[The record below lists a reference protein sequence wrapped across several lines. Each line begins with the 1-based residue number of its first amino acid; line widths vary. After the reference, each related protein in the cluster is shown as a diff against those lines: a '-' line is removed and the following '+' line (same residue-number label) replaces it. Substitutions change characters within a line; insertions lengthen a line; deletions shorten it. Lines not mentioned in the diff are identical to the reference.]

1 MALGVGIHDNVFI
14 GETSMDP
21 DKATIMITFNE
32 TAKAG
37 KEKKSLFAQAASSE
51 VENVDEGT
59 RLMLFPPTGP
69 KEDSTDTQEKK
80 AKRAVADINKVKGQ
94 CLHILEQFYTKDDL
108 KDKIQPFA
116 SIAGIT
122 EDNFETEVIKKEIL
136 LQVQKN
142 IGRVFVQ
149 MMQPFVN
156 KPDQAFRLLLVRQ
169 SKDKHFATLRGTY
182 LDEQPFLEPMA
193 IPKESSKL
201 KYSQWEIDNGYNS
214 GAAVPKAEKSAGTG
228 SAEAVPVSAANV
240 FS

>member
-1 MALGVGIHDNVFI
+1 MSLGVGIHENVFI
-14 GETSMDP
+14 AEASMDP

-32 TAKAG
+32 VAKAN
-37 KEKKSLFAQAASSE
+37 KEKKSLFAMAASSE

-69 KEDSTDTQEKK
+69 KEDSTDSQEKK

-94 CLHILEQFYTKDDL
+94 CLHILEQFYTKDEL
-108 KDKIQPFA
+108 KDKMQPFA
-116 SIAGIT
+116 GIAGI
-122 EDNFETEVIKKEIL
+122 DDNNFETEVIKKEIL

-149 MMQPFVN
+149 MMQPYVN

-193 IPKESSKL
+193 IPKVSTKL

-214 GAAVPKAEKSAGTG
+214 GAAIPKADKAAGTG
-228 SAEAVPVSAANV
+228 AAPISAENV